1 MDDQPRRAADD
12 TARDMERRLKDL
24 DTEVHDAEKAQ
35 RAMNRDPGLTRV
47 AGDATEVREGE
58 HSAGA
63 TMRGA
68 DAEHHAHSHRPRE
81 TPHEEALSRDELDTE
96 QALAEEGDAMEARL
110 EDLDDEI
117 GEAERAADR
126 AD

>member
-24 DTEVHDAEKAQ
+24 DTEVHDAAKAR
-35 RAMNRDPGLTRV
+35 RAMDTSTGVARV
-47 AGDATEVREGE
+47 AGDATETREGE

-63 TMRGA
+63 TLGGA

-81 TPHEEALSRDELDTE
+81 TPHEAGLSREELDTE
-96 QALAEEGDAMEARL
+96 QALAEEGDEMEARL
-110 EDLDDEI
+110 DDLDDEI